1 MRAQRMDAAWEYLKQ
16 HAGTLMLPFPAPGD
30 LRPALLALQHALLE
44 VSALKAELKQAVPFA
59 ASLRPTYLCEVDM
72 EGWRNQGNIAVNNT
86 ELDLTQDPT
95 TPEHVR
101 QACLT
106 AGVTSVDHH
115 RCGCCN
121 VMVQYLVRDGNLY
134 FDSRCMCS
142 SFGGPE
148 LRSWSSASDW
158 INMQTQPEHKDRLR
172 VAFGLPPLFPPAPA
186 EST

>member
-1 MRAQRMDAAWEYLKQ
+1 MRAQVLDAAWEYLKQ
-16 HAGTLMLPFPAPGD
+16 HQDAMETTSPVMED
-30 LRPALLALQHALLE
+30 VRPALLALRYAMNEIKL
-44 VSALKAELKQAVPFA
+44 LKAELKQAAPFVTQFQ
-59 ASLRPTYLCEVDM
+59 PTYRCEV
-72 EGWRNQGNIAVNNT
+72 EFLGSAPVQE

-101 QACLT
+101 QACMA
-106 AGVTSVDHH
+106 AGITSVDHH

-134 FDSRCMCS
+134 FDSGCMCS

-172 VAFGLPPLFPPAPA
+172 VAFGLPPLFPPVPA